1 MSKKTDTK
9 ALTIT
14 SICIIALSVIVS
26 LAGFVAFFSLGEVGS
41 SLPIDSITEFR
52 NIADLQSL
60 ISLLSANTEAIL
72 ANQQDIS
79 WDELRFTVNKID
91 VAREII
97 IDSYDGRPPD
107 SLGMILDETRLMNAN
122 LKKSIEVTA
131 PKTRTETLLIDNQIN
146 YIFSELRDYIV
157 RSNNSNLMILERQ
170 RRGIEALRAAILALS
185 LLALCGA
192 VMSAMLLRS
201 RRKAFA
207 QLTQARENALMA
219 NKAKGEFLSNMSHE
233 IRTPMNTIM
242 GLTYLALKTDLTPS
256 QRDYLRRIQLSSQH
270 LLSIINDVLDFS
282 KIEAGKL
289 SLESIPFELDKVLDT
304 VSNLVSEKA
313 SAKGLELIFEVD
325 KSIPNH
331 LIGDPL
337 RLGQILINL
346 ANNAVKFTEKGEISV
361 QVRLK
366 NESKLGVFLYF
377 EVKDSGIG
385 ITGEQKARLF
395 RSFEQADSSVTREY
409 GGSGLGL
416 AISKNLAE
424 MMGGQIGV
432 ESAYGQ
438 GSVFWFTAMFGR
450 NAEGKSAPKFSAEL
464 RDKRVLVVDDSDH
477 ARAVL
482 AEMLANMGFM
492 TRSAASGA
500 EAVEEV
506 LAAARADLPF
516 DIILLDWKMPGT
528 SGIDTAR
535 KIRLLGLEPEPKMV
549 IVTAYS
555 REEVIQEASSV
566 GIRTVL
572 VKPMNASIL
581 FDAVMQMLFGNAQEE
596 RVKPPGEEDQ
606 AEAAMSAGLRGM
618 RVLLVDDN
626 RENQLVATEI
636 LGNVGCEVTVATN
649 GLEALTLVKR
659 LAFDVALMDMQM
671 PVMDGLTATRE
682 IRLLPY
688 VAALPIVAMTANA
701 MKEERDRCIEAGMD
715 DYITKPIEPKLLF
728 ETLRRFRHRADP
740 LFRPQNASKP
750 EAASAPATA
759 TPVAAMEA
767 PAGAS
772 APTATPAAAPTPTPA
787 LPAIQRLETRA
798 SLDRLMGNKA
808 LYVKL
813 LKLFIEDQGGAVEK
827 LRAAALAKDLRSA
840 GLAAHSLKGTAATIG
855 AMDLRRAAEELE
867 GFIRQA
873 GTEIDRAA
881 LDERITSLEPLLK
894 ATIAAIESEIPE
906 LEKPAL

>member
-1 MSKKTDTK
+1 MSRKTEAK
-9 ALTIT
+9 ALTVS
-14 SICIIALSVIVS
+14 SIAIIALSIIVS
-26 LAGFVAFFSLGEVGS
+26 LAGFIAFFSLGEVGS
-41 SLPIDSITEFR
+41 NLPIDSITEFR

-60 ISLLSANTEAIL
+60 ISLLSADMEAIQT
-72 ANQQDIS
+72 NQQDIS
-79 WDELRFTVNKID
+79 WDKLRFTINKIS
-91 VAREII
+91 VARGII
-97 IDSYDGRPPD
+97 IDSYDGKPPD
-107 SLGMILDETRLMNAN
+107 DLKMVLDETRLMNAN
-122 LKKSIEVTA
+122 LKSAMETAA
-131 PKTRTETLLIDNQIN
+131 PKTKIEIRLIDNQIN

-157 RSNNSNLMILERQ
+157 RSNNSHLVILERQ
-170 RRGIEALRAAILALS
+170 LRGIDALRAAILVLS

-242 GLTYLALKTDLTPS
+242 GLSYLALKTDLTPS

-270 LLSIINDVLDFS
+270 LLAIINDVLDFS

-313 SAKGLELIFEVD
+313 NAKGLELIFEVD
-325 KSIPNH
+325 KSIPNS
-331 LIGDPL
+331 LVGDPL

-346 ANNAVKFTEKGEISV
+346 ANNAVKFTEKGEISI

-366 NESKLGVFLYF
+366 NESRLGVFLYF
-377 EVKDSGIG
+377 EVKDTGIG

-395 RSFEQADSSVTREY
+395 QSFEQADSSVTREY

-416 AISKNLAE
+416 AISKNLVE
-424 MMGGQIGV
+424 MMGGQISV
-432 ESAYGQ
+432 ESDYGK
-438 GSVFWFTAMFGR
+438 GSTFWFTAVFGR
-450 NAEGKSAPKFSAEL
+450 NTEGRPAPKFSADL
-464 RDKRVLVVDDSDH
+464 RDKRVLVVDDNDH

-500 EAVEEV
+500 QAVEEAQ
-506 LAAARADLPF
+506 AAAKTNLPF
-516 DIILLDWKMPGT
+516 DIILLDWKMPGM
-528 SGIDTAR
+528 SGIDAAR
-535 KIRLLGLEPEPKMV
+535 KIRSLGLQPEPKLV
-549 IVTAYS
+549 IITAYS
-555 REEVIQEASSV
+555 REEVIQEALSV
-566 GIRTVL
+566 GIKTVL

-581 FDAVMQMLFGNAQEE
+581 FDAVMQMLCGNAQEA
-596 RVKPPGEEDQ
+596 RVKPPSEEER
-606 AEAAMSAGLRGM
+606 AEEAVRAGLKGM
-618 RVLLVDDN
+618 RILLVDDN

-636 LGNVGCEVTVATN
+636 LGNVGCAVTVASN

-659 LAFDVALMDMQM
+659 LAFDVVLMDMQM

-682 IRLLPY
+682 IRLMPY

-701 MKEERDRCIEAGMD
+701 MKEEKDRCIEAGMD
-715 DYITKPIEPKLLF
+715 DYITKPIDPKFLF
-728 ETLRRFRHRADP
+728 EILWRFKHPD
-740 LFRPQNASKP
+740 
-750 EAASAPATA
+750 AAVAPAA
-759 TPVAAMEA
+759 IVPAAEPVAADA
-767 PAGAS
+767 PVAAV
-772 APTATPAAAPTPTPA
+772 APVAAAAPAPA
-787 LPAIQRLETRA
+787 AIRRLEIGA

-813 LKLFIEDQGGAVEK
+813 LRLFIEDQGHAVEK
-827 LRAAALAKDLRSA
+827 LRTAALAKDISA
-840 GLAAHSLKGTAATIG
+840 AALAAHSLKGTAATIG

-867 GFIRQA
+867 TFIRQA
-873 GTEIDRAA
+873 GTSIDPAA
-881 LDERITSLEPLLK
+881 LDERIGRLEPLLK

>member
-1 MSKKTDTK
+1 MSKKTETK
-9 ALTIT
+9 ALTIS
-14 SICIIALSVIVS
+14 SIFIIALSVIVS
-26 LAGFVAFFSLGEVGS
+26 LAGFVAFFSLGEVRS
-41 SLPIDSITEFR
+41 NLPIDSITEFR

-60 ISLLSANTEAIL
+60 VSLLSADMEAIQM
-72 ANQQDIS
+72 NQQDIS
-79 WDELRFTVNKID
+79 WDELRFTINKID
-91 VAREII
+91 VARDII
-97 IDSYDGRPPD
+97 IDGYNGKPPD
-107 SLGMILDETRLMNAN
+107 GLRMILDETRLMNAN
-122 LKKSIEVTA
+122 LKKAMESAA
-131 PKTRTETLLIDNQIN
+131 PKPRMEILLIDNQIN

-157 RSNNSNLMILERQ
+157 RSNNSNLIILEQQ
-170 RRGIEALRAAILALS
+170 RRGIGALRAAILALS

-207 QLTQARENALMA
+207 QVTQARETALMA

-242 GLTYLALKTDLTPS
+242 GLSYLALKTDLTPS

-289 SLESIPFELDKVLDT
+289 SLESIPFEMDKVLDT

-313 SAKGLELIFEVD
+313 NAKGLELIFEVD
-325 KSIPNH
+325 KSIPNS

-346 ANNAVKFTEKGEISV
+346 ANNAVKFTEKGEISIRV
-361 QVRLK
+361 QLR
-366 NESKLGVFLYF
+366 NESRLGVFLYF
-377 EVKDSGIG
+377 EVKDTGIG
-385 ITGEQKARLF
+385 VTAEQKARLF

-424 MMGGQIGV
+424 MMGGQIGL
-432 ESAYGQ
+432 ESAYGA
-438 GSVFWFTAMFGR
+438 GSTFWFTALFGR
-450 NAEGKSAPKFSAEL
+450 NSEVKSAPKFSADL
-464 RDKRVLVVDDSDH
+464 RDKRVLVVDDNDH

-500 EAVEEV
+500 EAVEEAR
-506 LAAARADLPF
+506 AAARTNLPF
-516 DIILLDWKMPGT
+516 DIILLDWKMPGM
-528 SGIDTAR
+528 SGIDAAR
-535 KIRLLGLEPEPKMV
+535 KIRSLGLQPEPKLVV
-549 IVTAYS
+549 ITAYS
-555 REEVIQEASSV
+555 REEVIQEAQSV

-581 FDAVMQMLFGNAQEE
+581 FDAVMQLLCGNPQEE
-596 RVKPPGEEDQ
+596 REKPPSEEDQ
-606 AEAAMSAGLRGM
+606 AEAAVRAGLKGM
-618 RVLLVDDN
+618 RILLVDDN

-636 LGNVGCEVTVATN
+636 LGNVGCEVTVASN

-659 LAFDVALMDMQM
+659 LAFDIALMDMQM
-671 PVMDGLTATRE
+671 PVMDGIAATHE
-682 IRLLPY
+682 IRLLPN
-688 VAALPIVAMTANA
+688 VGSLPIVAMTANA
-701 MKEERDRCIEAGMD
+701 MKEERDRCLEAGMD
-715 DYITKPIEPKLLF
+715 DYVTKPIEPKLLF
-728 ETLRRFRHRADP
+728 EALWRFRHRSDP
-740 LFRPQNASKP
+740 LFHSLPAGKP
-750 EAASAPATA
+750 ESAAE
-759 TPVAAMEA
+759 AAR
-767 PAGAS
+767 
-772 APTATPAAAPTPTPA
+772 AAAPAAPSPSAAAAAAAVSAATSA
-787 LPAIQRLETRA
+787 APAIQKLETGA

-813 LKLFIEDQGGAVEK
+813 LRLFIEDQGHAVEK
-827 LRAAALAKDLRSA
+827 LRAAALAKDIRAA

-855 AMDLRRAAEELE
+855 AMDLRRAAEEVE
-867 GFIRQA
+867 SFIRQA
-873 GTEIDRAA
+873 GTDIDQAA
-881 LDERITSLEPLLK
+881 LDDRITRLEPIME